1 MGNYKLV
8 PLDPTREMWA
18 AAGDAVVAL
27 TSQHHDA
34 IREAVYK
41 AMLDAA
47 PNIKQTPIFR
57 SAKDGEHWRD
67 VGAKYLGRRKRVLR
81 GGVYACG
88 QRRCDCGLGDFFS
101 DRPGLG
107 ESPLFDSENDEWL
120 PSAVLSN
127 W

>member
-34 IREAVYK
+34 ISEAVYK

-47 PNIKQTPIFR
+47 PKIKQTPIFR
-57 SAKDGEHWRD
+57 SAKDGEHWPD
-67 VGAKYLGRRKRVLR
+67 VGAKYLVRINGVLQEEIYEFDQ
-81 GGVYACG
+81 GD
-88 QRRCDCGLGDFFS
+88 CDYGLGDFFW
-101 DRPGLG
+101 DRPGLD
-107 ESPLFDSENDEWL
+107 ECPLFDSDNDEWL
-120 PSAVLSN
+120 PISVLSN